1 MPTVCGTPGPPE
13 RPPGAPRTTPASPG
27 GARPPPRD
35 AARRRRSR
43 RRSTEQQEAP
53 VSTPPFPDQR
63 TAVVTGAGSPRGIG
77 RALAARL
84 AREGWAVAVMDLDE
98 EAVADVAAGITEAG
112 GRALGV
118 GVDVSDPASVD
129 AAAARVEAELPPVV
143 GLANIA
149 GISSP
154 TAFFDTTPQ
163 EWDRVMAVNARGVFL
178 ATQRFGRG
186 MADRGLGRVVSI
198 SSVSAQRGGGTFSK
212 SAYSASKGA
221 VVSLMRA
228 VARELSPLG
237 VTANCVSPG
246 PVDTDIMGGPLDDE
260 RRADM
265 AAAGLVG
272 RVGTVDDVAALMAFL
287 LGPDAGNITGATY
300 DVNGGLHM
308 S

>member
-1 MPTVCGTPGPPE
+1 MTSGPT
-13 RPPGAPRTTPASPG
+13 
-27 GARPPPRD
+27 
-35 AARRRRSR
+35 
-43 RRSTEQQEAP
+43 
-53 VSTPPFPDQR
+53 FPSER

-77 RALAARL
+77 RTLAGRL
-84 AREGWAVAVMDLDE
+84 AREGWSIAVLDVDE
-98 EAVADVAAGITEAG
+98 EAARTVAAEISGEG
-112 GRALGV
+112 GRAAGY
-118 GVDVSDPASVD
+118 GVDVSDPASLD
-129 AAAARVEAELPPVV
+129 AAASRVEAELPPVV
-143 GLANIA
+143 ALANIA

-154 TAFFDTTPQ
+154 TEFFDTTPQ

-178 ATQRFGRG
+178 ATQRFARG
-186 MADRGLGRVVSI
+186 MADRGLGRVVTI

-260 RRADM
+260 RRASM

>member
-1 MPTVCGTPGPPE
+1 MSSE
-13 RPPGAPRTTPASPG
+13 H
-27 GARPPPRD
+27 
-35 AARRRRSR
+35 
-43 RRSTEQQEAP
+43 
-53 VSTPPFPDQR
+53 PFPAER
-63 TAVVTGAGSPRGIG
+63 TAVVTGGGSPRGIG
-77 RALAARL
+77 RALAHRL
-84 AREGWAVAVMDLDE
+84 AREGWAVAVLDLDGAAAS
-98 EAVADVAAGITEAG
+98 AVAQEVAAAG
-112 GRALGV
+112 GRAVGV
-118 GVDVSDPASVD
+118 GVDVADPGSVD
-129 AAAARVEAELPPVV
+129 AAVRRVEAELPPVV
-143 GLANIA
+143 GLANAA

-154 TAFFDTTPQ
+154 AGFFETTP
-163 EWDRVMAVNARGVFL
+163 EVWDRVMSVNARGVFL
-178 ATQRFGRG
+178 TTQAFSRG
-186 MADRGLGRVVSI
+186 MVDRGLGRVVSI

-260 RRADM
+260 RRADL
-265 AAAGLVG
+265 ASAGLVG